1 MGLVEGAA
9 VVVGGLHVG
18 ETYDRPVAQR
28 VLLAIL
34 ALGGLA
40 IALAWGWGALVV
52 YVFLVGVPF
61 LMTIALG
68 AGGEWVAKASR
79 GRFADRDRR

>member
-1 MGLVEGAA
+1 MGLVECAA
-9 VVVGGLHVG
+9 VVVGGLHGG

-40 IALAWGWGALVV
+40 IALAWGWGALGV
-52 YVFLVGVPF
+52 YLFLVGVPF
-61 LMTIALG
+61 LITLALG
-68 AGGEWVAKASR
+68 IGGEWVAKASR
-79 GRFADRDRR
+79 GRFADRDR